1 MSLKEEIE
9 NDYFDWL
16 YETVAGRRDGN
27 SKKISYKK
35 LLSALHIREFYFIL
49 PMDENRAMD
58 GIDLRSRFAYECKKY
73 SEKEVIEYLDGPCS
87 VLEMMIALTL
97 RIEDEIIGDS
107 TQWFWLMIFNLGL
120 NDMMDTTFDREKV
133 GKIIDIFLERKYEK
147 DGKGGLFIIKN
158 RVEDLRNVEIWYQM
172 QWYIGEINIEMR

>member
-1 MSLKEEIE
+1 
-9 NDYFDWL
+9 
-16 YETVAGRRDGN
+16 
-27 SKKISYKK
+27 
-35 LLSALHIREFYFIL
+35 
-49 PMDENRAMD
+49 
-58 GIDLRSRFAYECKKY
+58 
-73 SEKEVIEYLDGPCS
+73 
-87 VLEMMIALTL
+87 L

-133 GKIIDIFLERKYEK
+133 GKIIDVFLERKYEK
-147 DGKGGLFIIKN
+147 DGKGGLFIVKN